1 MNRKTSILTLFAIVL
16 FVINCLAQEVSTLT
30 ITATNF
36 ENEKCQAVVNLFR
49 EQDDV
54 PKKPFKTIKA
64 SIKGGV
70 GKLVV
75 ENLPNGYTLP
85 LSIMTK
91 TTTAHLITS
100 LAFEINRW
108 DSRMAGT

>member
-1 MNRKTSILTLFAIVL
+1 LKT
-16 FVINCLAQEVSTLT
+16 
-30 ITATNF
+30 
-36 ENEKCQAVVNLFR
+36 KKVNLFR

-70 GKLVV
+70 GNWLLKICQMD
-75 ENLPNGYTLP
+75 PTLP

-100 LAFEINRW
+100 LAFQMNQW